1 MGVAHVANN
10 IYKAFE
16 ELQTACE
23 TIEDLGECGKCP
35 LRSYCINDTNMS
47 FGEAVYGVSLESV
60 KKFIGYAER
69 LTDVGS
75 VRNG

>member
-1 MGVAHVANN
+1 MGVAQVANN

-23 TIEDLGECGKCP
+23 TIFDLGDCGKCP
-35 LRSYCINDTNMS
+35 MGSYCIKEENVS
-47 FGEAVYGVSLESV
+47 FGEAVYGVSLESI